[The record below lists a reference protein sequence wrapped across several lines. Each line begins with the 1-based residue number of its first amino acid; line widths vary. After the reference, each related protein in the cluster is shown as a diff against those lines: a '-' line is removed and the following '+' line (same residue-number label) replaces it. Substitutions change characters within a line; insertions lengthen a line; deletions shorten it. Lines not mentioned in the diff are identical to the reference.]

1 MNKADI
7 THNIQM
13 KTKDVLIYVLNFMV
27 DSIEGMGNDYNSNL
41 FIYLFI
47 HSFIQNSDNTC
58 EQCNIDIHISH
69 PTK

>member
-27 DSIEGMGNDYNSNL
+27 DSILIAST
-41 FIYLFI
+41 
-47 HSFIQNSDNTC
+47 SPIQLN
-58 EQCNIDIHISH
+58 EKKQ
-69 PTK
+69 PYQ